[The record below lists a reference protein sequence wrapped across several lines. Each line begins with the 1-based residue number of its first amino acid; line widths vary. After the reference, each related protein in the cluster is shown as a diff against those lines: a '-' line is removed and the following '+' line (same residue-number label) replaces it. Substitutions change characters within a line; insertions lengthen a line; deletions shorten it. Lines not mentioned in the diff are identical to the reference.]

1 MNNDSNMEQIP
12 KAIAPPAILDLESGQ
27 LNVWTGKTTMRSNSI
42 TIAGE
47 GRVYLDLLPIP
58 EFRFE
63 FNSSE
68 NSPSKDKFFAIVE
81 KKWEMDCGLPIGP
94 ISLGSITH
102 ERVFTGG
109 ISDQIQ
115 KNESEALYKSAKFLV
130 INGPFVDGERTQ
142 RDGQEFYGRMLA
154 KIGDTTIT
162 IDPLIRDRSP
172 RRCIYRPTHVI
183 LCEFTEAKS
192 MVDIDL
198 LRDDLFRT
206 LSFMKCR
213 WVGLVG
219 PWLTS
224 ENPQAISFR
233 LSVTKTMRNSGSAT
247 WCHKS
252 VGDCFAELA
261 PKMFQS
267 FADSNRGDALKTALH
282 WLVEAEQCAGGIEG
296 SMILQQSALEC
307 LSWLAVVIDRRLFS
321 YSRFDKFKA
330 AEKIRKLLSIYKI
343 DAGIPDSCLSIQD
356 YANDKELTDLVDV
369 MVSVRN
375 ALVHADPKK
384 VTHLFSR
391 VQGEDERTELWYQTG
406 GLLQQALLASVG
418 YQGLLRKRDPD
429 AGFAVNAVIP
439 APWASSTPGVESVD
453 ESNH

>member
-1 MNNDSNMEQIP
+1 MTNDSNIDLIP
-12 KAIAPPAILDLESGQ
+12 KAIAPPAILDLESSQ
-27 LNVWTGKTTMRSNSI
+27 LNIWTGETTMRSKGI
-42 TIAGE
+42 TIKGE
-47 GRVYLDLLPIP
+47 GRIYLDLLPIP

-63 FNSSE
+63 FSPNENSSAK
-68 NSPSKDKFFAIVE
+68 NTWFATVG
-81 KKWEMDCGLPIGP
+81 KNWEMDCGLPIGP
-94 ISLGSITH
+94 ISLGSISY
-102 ERVFTGG
+102 EGIFSGG

-115 KNESEALYKSAKFLV
+115 KNENEALYGSAKFLV
-130 INGPFVDGERTQ
+130 INGPFVDAERTQ
-142 RDGQEFYGRMLA
+142 RDGKQFHGRMSA

-192 MVDIDL
+192 LFDIDL

-206 LSFMKCR
+206 LSLMKCR

-224 ENPQAISFR
+224 EPPQAISFR
-233 LSVTKTMRNSGSAT
+233 LSVTKTMRNGGSAT

-267 FADSNRGDALKTALH
+267 FADGKRGDALKTALH

-296 SMILQQSALEC
+296 SMILQQSAFEC
-307 LSWLAVVIDRRLFS
+307 LSWLAVVIDRKLCS
-321 YSRFDKFKA
+321 YSKFEKLSA
-330 AEKIRKLLSIYKI
+330 AEKIRQFLSLFKI
-343 DAGIPDSCLSIQD
+343 DVKIPKGCSSIQD
-356 YANDKELTDLVDV
+356 YAHEKKLTDLIDV

-384 VTHLFSR
+384 VAHLFSR
-391 VQGEDERTELWYQTG
+391 EQGEEERTELWYQTG

-429 AGFAVNAVIP
+429 AGFAVNAVIS
-439 APWASSTPGVESVD
+439 APWASSTPGIESAD